1 MRYIIC
7 YTVCEARKNPSTA
20 AKGKLGQYLVDEP
33 LERVAIHTLSLL
45 PRTEKGSTYIVIIS
59 DYLKRLIVSY
69 SISKQEAITMA
80 GFLWKH
86 LSQVT
91 QRSWQAIRV
100 HVIFRFMHDNVN
112 REER

>member
-80 GFLWKH
+80 GFFVEAFISSYTTIMAGNK
-86 LSQVT
+86 SPCY
-91 QRSWQAIRV
+91 
-100 HVIFRFMHDNVN
+100 F
-112 REER
+112 